1 MIQIFWNDPN
11 ILECSKNYGL
21 VQIYWKCHLIS
32 KSFLFYSG
40 NHAGNSFPLFLDTI
54 FQYSWIFFYSN
65 NIGKDRWCQWVIIFW
80 KILFQI
86 FWNFCSNYFGID
98 NSFKIEI
105 FQLFWISQMALGSK
119 WLLPL
124 PLPLP
129 LLKRDMQ
136 KRSQQLGTVD
146 YYEEKGKHHATY

>member
-1 MIQIFWNDPN
+1 MDWSKYIGNVIQSPN
-11 ILECSKNYGL
+11 C
-21 VQIYWKCHLIS
+21 
-32 KSFLFYSG
+32 FYSIL
-40 NHAGNSFPLFLDTI
+40 ATMLVTLFHY
-54 FQYSWIFFYSN
+54 FWILFSYILGFFHSN

-86 FWNFCSNYFGID
+86 FWNFFSNYFGID

-124 PLPLP
+124 PLPL
-129 LLKRDMQ
+129 LKRDMQ
-136 KRSQQLGTVD
+136 KRSLRCSRLKRRECKYFQIVPRLP
-146 YYEEKGKHHATY
+146 